1 VLPGGGRRRRVG
13 GTGHSRVEDTDRWN
27 LRGLRMRALA
37 ATNLVVW
44 CSGSAEK
51 KRSGDTLGYVRALI
65 LDLFGP
71 HREPLPCNFFILV
84 FLKQFLQIEPEKT
97 YSIL

>member
-1 VLPGGGRRRRVG
+1 MEPQRTTDAGSSGKESRRV
-13 GTGHSRVEDTDRWN
+13 V
-27 LRGLRMRALA
+27 LGLGRKE
-37 ATNLVVW
+37 TF
-44 CSGSAEK
+44 
-51 KRSGDTLGYVRALI
+51 GDILGYVRALI